1 MALKS
6 AKKHTVRHRRLHH
19 RSRKGGLTPAEGV
32 KWKDSDL
39 SYMAEGSKKS
49 FKPTTVRKTKGGRT
63 KKVRGGYYGFDGP
76 LATGAVNWGRGSE
89 MQHWADND
97 PKGQGAIVGSGR
109 RRTSRKGGKKSRKT
123 RRVKRG
129 GGKYGGVSASFE
141 GEGERGLANFAG
153 RTSRDNPGVAAEG
166 KFNNFGAQPGSG
178 FGSFVKV

>member
-1 MALKS
+1 MPRKS
-6 AKKHTVRHRRLHH
+6 RTKKMVRHHR

-32 KWKDSDL
+32 KFADSDIR
-39 SYMAEGSKKS
+39 YMTQGHKYD
-49 FKPTTVRKTKGGRT
+49 FPPTQARKTKKGGRS
-63 KKVRGGYYGFDGP
+63 KKLRGGYYGFDGP

-109 RRTSRKGGKKSRKT
+109 RRKSRKT

>member
-1 MALKS
+1 MPRKS
-6 AKKHTVRHRRLHH
+6 
-19 RSRKGGLTPAEGV
+19 
-32 KWKDSDL
+32 
-39 SYMAEGSKKS
+39 
-49 FKPTTVRKTKGGRT
+49 RT
-63 KKVRGGYYGFDGP
+63 KKTVRRRKTRGGYYGFDGS
-76 LATGAVNWGRGSE
+76 LATGAANWGRGSE

-109 RRTSRKGGKKSRKT
+109 RRKSRKGSKKSRKT

-166 KFNNFGAQPGSG
+166 NFNNFGAQPGSG